1 MTIRK
6 RVALPML
13 LAGTVLVLATGCTSS
28 KETSELRSQVMT
40 AEEASKA
47 AQAAAEAA
55 AKSAQDAARS
65 AQEAAKSAQAAAS
78 AAEKAAADANAAAD
92 KADRI
97 FRAAQRK

>member
-1 MTIRK
+1 MTIRT
-6 RVALPML
+6 RAAIPLL
-13 LAGTVLVLATGCTSS
+13 LAGAVLVLATGCTSS

-65 AQEAAKSAQAAAS
+65 AQAAAS